1 MADLLVFLRR
11 GAHERDRGVVLVQV
25 SGLILLG
32 DGFPRPEV
40 NHVVGADRHDGGH
53 AVQGS
58 RAAAVGACGK
68 HAPDDLVAPFGGG
81 QIEHALDE
89 AAVDQRFH
97 AFSARSR
104 RVKHEHL
111 EALRLQIGLRLL
123 HGGGG
128 HAEHGRGDERLVVLV
143 LGGNVLEH
151 ARHGGDGVVEDGR
164 REGVD
169 ARHVDDR
176 GEHGDVRRAD
186 VGRRVAR
193 RHGGHHDLRHADGQL
208 AHAGGRDGGA
218 ARSTH
223 GEHAIEAAVRV
234 ERGQKF
240 LDAARHGLGGESA
253 VLLLHDGRHLDIDR
267 RRDFRVGNVGHGLR
281 VEDAAVDGEGVDA
294 QLLKAGFHI
303 GEFLAFRV
311 ERADD
316 SNCFHTGLLT

>member
-1 MADLLVFLRR
+1 MADLLVFLHR

-25 SGLILLG
+25 SGLVLLG
-32 DGFPRPEV
+32 NGFPRPEV
-40 NHVVGADRHDGGH
+40 HHIVSTDRHDGRH

-58 RAAAVGACGK
+58 RAAAIGACGE
-68 HAPDDLVAPFGGG
+68 HAACNLVAPLGGG
-81 QIEHALDE
+81 QVEHALDE
-89 AAVDQRFH
+89 PAVDQRLH
-97 AFSARSR
+97 AFSARAR
-104 RVKHEHL
+104 RVEDEHL

-143 LGGNVLEH
+143 FGGDVLEH
-151 ARHGGDGVVEDGR
+151 ARHSGDGVVENSR

-186 VGRRVAR
+186 VGGRVAG
-193 RHGGHHDLRHADGQL
+193 RHGGHHDLGHADGEL

-218 ARSTH
+218 ARAAH
-223 GEHAIEAAVRV
+223 GEHAVEAAIRV
-234 ERGQKF
+234 QRGQKL

-253 VLLLHDGRHLDIDR
+253 ILLLHDGRHLDIDR
-267 RRDFRVGNVGHGLR
+267 RRDLRVGNVGHGLR

-294 QLLKAGFHI
+294 QLLEAGFHI

-316 SNCFHTGLLT
+316 SDCFHTGLLT